1 MAESSTHDKIV
12 KEWIAKAEQ
21 DYVTSKTLLR
31 RRTLSVYDV
40 ICFHSQQCIEKYL
53 KAFLTLKSI
62 RFPRTHDLAVLQ
74 NLATRTDGTFELIK
88 DLIKPLDGYAVQYRY
103 PGEEAHKSEARHAV
117 KVMEKAREFIRERI
131 L

>member
-1 MAESSTHDKIV
+1 MGEFSTHDKIV

-21 DYVTSKTLLR
+21 DYLASKTLLR
-31 RRTLSVYDV
+31 KRTLSVYDV

-53 KAFLTLKSI
+53 KAFLTFKSV

-74 NLATRTDGTFELIK
+74 NLAVRTDGTFELIK

-103 PGEEAHKSEARHAV
+103 PGEEAHKSDARHAD
-117 KVMEKAREFIRERI
+117 KIMEKAREFIRGRI